1 MLGHALRGGAV
12 DHVSCGFGKGTRRS
26 KNPVLTS
33 LGVLELSG
41 SSPRGQT
48 ARPHRVQVAIDIEF
62 QQIAGRIAGMARRLC
77 LGPRET
83 GRLQIKPVDQRV
95 DKAHRIVDGHQFTIF
110 VTCGTVMDHRGFIR
124 VGLRGALGDG
134 FVKGDL
140 RRLEGGTRALGDVG
154 ARQRDNHAPARGRK
168 GGDGHARFV
177 AQKIY
182 DQAWAIGTPS
192 QKGEDVMRD
201 HQPKDQSSSVTD
213 IDWGGIAD
221 SLAKGLAGKLGAFL
235 GAELLGAIFPSSS
248 SIDWAKLAAVMQ
260 QLIQAELDAHTIETT
275 QDELDGVINFLNTE
289 YLNLKKADPTDRQLL
304 SSKIQPYDHDMYAHV
319 ITIFE
324 DPQLAQQALANFMVA
339 AGTHLAILQEEA
351 LVDPDQSDPTK
362 SGYAKTVSVLAD
374 STLPKSYSTFATN
387 TAKQVIATRMAQISA
402 IQSYCSEGQWQGECL
417 GERWYFNDQGQRYG
431 DFSSES
437 GANSS
442 YNQHV
447 ADVRT
452 SITNQMQTNVYD
464 VVKTWTLLVD
474 NPIPISTR
482 KGG

>member
-1 MLGHALRGGAV
+1 M
-12 DHVSCGFGKGTRRS
+12 
-26 KNPVLTS
+26 
-33 LGVLELSG
+33 
-41 SSPRGQT
+41 
-48 ARPHRVQVAIDIEF
+48 
-62 QQIAGRIAGMARRLC
+62 
-77 LGPRET
+77 
-83 GRLQIKPVDQRV
+83 
-95 DKAHRIVDGHQFTIF
+95 
-110 VTCGTVMDHRGFIR
+110 
-124 VGLRGALGDG
+124 
-134 FVKGDL
+134 
-140 RRLEGGTRALGDVG
+140 
-154 ARQRDNHAPARGRK
+154 
-168 GGDGHARFV
+168 

-402 IQSYCSEGQWQGECL
+402 IQSYCSEGHWQGECL

-437 GANSS
+437 DANSS